1 MNDDD
6 DDDVHD
12 NTLERDEFEIDRK
25 ERKKEG
31 REVAFIFFFK
41 RKDK

>member
-1 MNDDD
+1 MNND

-31 REVAFIFFFK
+31 RENG
-41 RKDK
+41 R